1 MERVG
6 FWREEGNNWEEGG
19 APCDRP
25 FYTAQT
31 DRVEKEEDAT
41 APKKGGKKKKK
52 MRQMVGHESVEGFDK
67 S

>member
-1 MERVG
+1 MG
-6 FWREEGNNWEEGG
+6 GEGG

-31 DRVEKEEDAT
+31 DRVEKEEEEEDAT